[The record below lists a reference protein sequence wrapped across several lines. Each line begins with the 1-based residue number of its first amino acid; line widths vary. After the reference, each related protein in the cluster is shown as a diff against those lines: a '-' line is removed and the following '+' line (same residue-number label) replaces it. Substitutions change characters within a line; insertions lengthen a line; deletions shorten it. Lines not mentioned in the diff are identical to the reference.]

1 MNQHPARRIR
11 RAATAPA
18 LIGALACSAVVGVPQ
33 SAAADQGASPV
44 WMVTAPATSAA
55 RVTIVHGLKVHPV
68 PRVLP
73 VEGYHLTARFDDSG
87 GLWAHNHTGLDFA
100 APEGTPLRAIGDAV
114 VVSVEYDGAYGN
126 KTVLR
131 LGDGT
136 VLWYCHQSRTDVV
149 AGQHVTTGQ
158 VIGAVGST
166 GNTTGPHLHL
176 EVRPGGGDPVD
187 PEVALA
193 GWGIKP

>member
-1 MNQHPARRIR
+1 MHQHPARRIR
-11 RAATAPA
+11 RAATAPV
-18 LIGALACSAVVGVPQ
+18 LIAALACSAGVPQ
-33 SAAADQGASPV
+33 PAAAAQPGSTPAWLLADGAQ
-44 WMVTAPATSAA
+44 APHLKVV
-55 RVTIVHGLKVHPV
+55 RGLKVQPV

-73 VEGYHLTARFDDSG
+73 VQGYHLTARFDDSG
-87 GLWAHNHTGLDFA
+87 GLWAHAHTGLDFA

-114 VVSVEYDGAYGN
+114 VVSVGYDGAYGN

-131 LGDGT
+131 LEDGT

-149 AGQHVTTGQ
+149 AGEHVSTGE

-176 EVRPGGGDPVD
+176 EVRPDGGDPVD

-193 GWGIKP
+193 GWGITP